1 MPDEAHPSPAF
12 APAAQRVAR
21 WLALRR
27 WLAWLGQT
35 LWPAAAALAVLS
47 ALTALTDQMVWA
59 VLLWGLLSAW
69 LLVPLALAWWRQP
82 GHYSNLALWDQAA
95 GRREA
100 FASAWWFEQ
109 QPSLS
114 VAESDHV
121 STQRLLLGEALPRL
135 TRDLPL
141 QPHRW
146 LSLPL
151 IVALLS
157 LFLGHVLHPIAE
169 IEAVDA
175 GMEVIAKKEA
185 ERLTQAAWDKKKLE
199 GLNAEEQAALEK
211 LTQSLKQTAEDLETA
226 GGKDAREVMASLEKR
241 ARDAEKLANRLHAE
255 KDIWASDKL
264 IQSLREHADTADLG
278 DAVASKNANQSAI
291 EAEELAQQLQSPQLT
306 AEARE
311 RLSETLKD
319 NQQQAEKEDRERPV
333 GQHVLSAGD
342 RLQKSESA
350 EAGAEFQKLAD
361 KLRVLA
367 RREKSKEELEKLAQ
381 QLRDAGS
388 NINGQNQSG
397 GMQQMA
403 EAGGQQGQTG
413 KASLSAQKVGQMQP
427 NAGQSGQSG
436 PSGQSQPSLQ
446 PPDLGQNGQSQQ
458 MLQQNANTAA
468 QAGQPMALSQV
479 PPGGQQGKEGQP
491 RLFAPIPGQ
500 KPGDKPDAFMIGPP
514 GQNQGQGPSMALSM
528 PGGKDPGAGVADLN
542 AEVTEKLSTKNQVV
556 VNAQPNNEGQSS
568 VRAIEGGVR
577 KEAATRSA
585 SQIAA
590 EAIAA
595 EEEALDDSALP
606 PARREQVR
614 RYFNELR
621 KRFEK

>member
-1 MPDEAHPSPAF
+1 
-12 APAAQRVAR
+12 
-21 WLALRR
+21 LALRR

-35 LWPAAAALAVLS
+35 LWPVVAALAVLS
-47 ALTALTDQMVWA
+47 ALTACTDQKIWA
-59 VLLWGLLSAW
+59 GLLWGLLSGW
-69 LLVPLALAWWRQP
+69 LLTPLILAWRRQP

-109 QPSLS
+109 QVSLT
-114 VAESDHV
+114 VAESNHL
-121 STQRLLLGEALPRL
+121 STQRRLLGEALPRL
-135 TRDLPL
+135 TCDLPL

-151 IVALLS
+151 ILALLS
-157 LFLGHVLHPIAE
+157 LFLGHALHSTAE

-175 GMEVIAKKEA
+175 DMDVVAKKEA
-185 ERLTQAAWDKKKLE
+185 GRLAQAAWDKKKLE
-199 GLNAEEQAALEK
+199 GLNAEEQADLEK
-211 LTQSLKQTAEDLETA
+211 LIQSLKQTEADLKTA
-226 GGKDAREVMASLEKR
+226 AGKDTREVMASLEQR
-241 ARDAEKLANRLHAE
+241 ARDAEKLADRLHAE

-278 DAVASKNANQSAI
+278 DAVAAKNANQSAI
-291 EAEELAQQLQSPQLT
+291 QAESLAQQLQSPQLT

-311 RLSETLKD
+311 RLSEALKD
-319 NQQQAEKEDRERPV
+319 NQQQAEQEDRERPV
-333 GQHVLSAGD
+333 GQHVLSAGE
-342 RLQKSESA
+342 RLQKSETL

-361 KLRVLA
+361 RLRDQA

-397 GMQQMA
+397 SMQQMA
-403 EAGGQQGQTG
+403 EAGQQGQTG
-413 KASLSAQKVGQMQP
+413 KAPPSARNLGQMQP
-427 NAGQSGQSG
+427 NAGQSGQS
-436 PSGQSQPSLQ
+436 QPSLQ
-446 PPDLGQNGQSQQ
+446 PPGLVQNGQPQQ
-458 MLQQNANTAA
+458 RLQQNPNPRA
-468 QAGQPMALSQV
+468 QAGQSMAFSPV
-479 PPGGQQGKEGQP
+479 SPGGQQGKAGQP

-500 KPGDKPDAFMIGPP
+500 KAGDKPDALMIGPP
-514 GQNQGQGPSMALSM
+514 GQNQGQDSSMALSV

-542 AEVTEKLSTKNQVV
+542 AEATEMRHTKNQVV
-556 VNAQPNNEGQSS
+556 VNAQQNNEGQSS
-568 VRAIEGGVR
+568 VRRIAGGLR
-577 KEAATRSA
+577 QEAASRSA
-585 SQIAA
+585 SQIAT

>member
-1 MPDEAHPSPAF
+1 MPDEAPPSPAF
-12 APAAQRVAR
+12 APVAQRVAR
-21 WLALRR
+21 WVTLRR

-35 LWPAAAALAVLS
+35 LWPMVAAAALLAI
-47 ALTALTDQMVWA
+47 LTAWTDQTVYS
-59 VLLWGLLSAW
+59 VLLWTLLLGW
-69 LLVPLALAWWRQP
+69 LAVPLTLVWWRQP

-109 QPSLS
+109 QPTLTL
-114 VAESDHV
+114 AETEHV
-121 STQRLLLGEALPRL
+121 STQRLLLREALPHL

-146 LSLPL
+146 LSLPF
-151 IVALLS
+151 IVAIIS
-157 LFLGHVLHPIAE
+157 LFLVHVLHPAAE
-169 IEAVDA
+169 IVTVDA
-175 GMEVIAKKEA
+175 DMELVAKKEA
-185 ERLTQAAWDKKKLE
+185 ERLDQADWDKKKLE

-211 LTQSLKQTAEDLETA
+211 LTQSLKQTAEDLEKA
-226 GGKDAREVMASLEKR
+226 GGKDAREVMASLEQR
-241 ARDAEKLANRLHAE
+241 ARDAEKLADRLNAE

-278 DAVASKNANQSAI
+278 DAVAAKNANQSAI
-291 EAEELAQQLQSPQLT
+291 EAEVLAQQLKSPQLT
-306 AEARE
+306 SEARE
-311 RLSETLKD
+311 RLGETLKD
-319 NQQQAEKEDRERPV
+319 NQQQSEKEDRERPV
-333 GQHVLSAGD
+333 GQHVLNAGD
-342 RLQKSESA
+342 QIQKSESA

-361 KLRVLA
+361 KMRDLA

-403 EAGGQQGQTG
+403 EAGQQGQSD
-413 KASLSAQKVGQMQP
+413 KAQQSAQKVGQTQP
-427 NAGQSGQSG
+427 NAGQNGQSGQSG
-436 PSGQSQPSLQ
+436 QSQQSLQ
-446 PPDLGQNGQSQQ
+446 PPGLGQNGQPQQ
-458 MLQQNANTAA
+458 MLQQNPNPGA
-468 QAGQPMALSQV
+468 QAGQPMTLSQA

-491 RLFAPIPGQ
+491 MLFAPVPGQ

-514 GQNQGQGPSMALSM
+514 GQNQGQGPGMVLSV
-528 PGGKDPGAGVADLN
+528 PGGKDPGAGVAELN
-542 AEVTEKLSTKNQVV
+542 AEATEKLSTKNQVV
-556 VNAQPNNEGQSS
+556 VNAQQNNEGQSS

-577 KEAATRSA
+577 KEAASRSA
-585 SQIAA
+585 NQIAT
-590 EAIAA
+590 EAISA
-595 EEEALDDSALP
+595 EEEALDESALP

-614 RYFNELR
+614 RYFTELR

>member
-1 MPDEAHPSPAF
+1 MPDEAHLSPAF
-12 APAAQRVAR
+12 APVAQRVAR

-27 WLAWLGQT
+27 WIAWLGQT
-35 LWPAAAALAVLS
+35 LWPAVAIMAVLS
-47 ALTALTDQMVWA
+47 ILTAWTDQKVWV
-59 VLLWGLLSAW
+59 VLLWGLLSGW

-82 GHYSNLALWDQAA
+82 GHYSDLAYWDQAA

-109 QPSLS
+109 QPSLTG
-114 VAESDHV
+114 AESDHL
-121 STQRLLLGEALPRL
+121 SAQRLLLGEALPHL

-151 IVALLS
+151 IVVLLS
-157 LFLGHVLHPIAE
+157 LFLGHVLHPPAKIAT
-169 IEAVDA
+169 VDA
-175 GMEVIAKKEA
+175 DMELVAKKEA
-185 ERLTQAAWDKKKLE
+185 ERLAQAAWDKKKLE
-199 GLNAEEQAALEK
+199 GLNAEEQEALEK
-211 LTQSLKQTAEDLETA
+211 LTQSLKQTAEDLEKA
-226 GGKDAREVMASLEKR
+226 GGKDAREVMASLEQR

-278 DAVASKNANQSAI
+278 DAVAAKNANQSAI
-291 EAEELAQQLQSPQLT
+291 EAEALAQQLKSPQLT

-319 NQQQAEKEDRERPV
+319 NQQHSEKEDRERPV
-333 GQHVLSAGD
+333 GQHVLNAGD
-342 RLQKSESA
+342 QIQKSESA

-361 KLRVLA
+361 KMRDLA

-397 GMQQMA
+397 SMQQMA
-403 EAGGQQGQTG
+403 EAGQQGQSG
-413 KASLSAQKVGQMQP
+413 KAQQSAQKVGQTQP
-427 NAGQSGQSG
+427 NAGQNGQSGQSG
-436 PSGQSQPSLQ
+436 QSQQALQ
-446 PPDLGQNGQSQQ
+446 PPGLAQNEQPQQ
-458 MLQQNANTAA
+458 MLQQNPNPGA

-514 GQNQGQGPSMALSM
+514 GQNQGQGPSLGLSM
-528 PGGKDPGAGVADLN
+528 PGGKDPGAGVSELN
-542 AEVTEKLSTKNQVV
+542 SEATEKLSTKNQVV
-556 VNAQPNNEGQSS
+556 VNTESNNEGQSS

-577 KEAATRSA
+577 KEAASRSA

>member
-1 MPDEAHPSPAF
+1 MPNEAHPSPAF
-12 APAAQRVAR
+12 ASVAQRVAR

-35 LWPAAAALAVLS
+35 LWSAVAAQAVLS
-47 ALTALTDQMVWA
+47 ILTVWTDQKVYA
-59 VLLWGLLSAW
+59 VMLWSL
-69 LLVPLALAWWRQP
+69 LLVWLILPLAFAWWRQP
-82 GHYSNLALWDQAA
+82 GHYDNLALWDQAA

-100 FASAWWFEQ
+100 FANAWWFEQ
-109 QPSLS
+109 QTSLT
-114 VAESDHV
+114 VAETDHV
-121 STQRLLLGEALPRL
+121 STQRLLLGEALTRL
-135 TRDLPL
+135 ARDLPL

-151 IVALLS
+151 ILALLS

-169 IEAVDA
+169 IATVDA
-175 GMEVIAKKEA
+175 DMEVIAKKEA
-185 ERLTQAAWDKKKLE
+185 ERLAQAAWPQKKLE
-199 GLNAEEQAALEK
+199 GLNTEEQEELVK
-211 LTQSLKQTAEDLETA
+211 LTQSLKQTAEDLNQA
-226 GGKDAREVMASLEKR
+226 GGKDAREVMASLEQR
-241 ARDAEKLANRLHAE
+241 ARDAEKLANRLHSE

-264 IQSLREHADTADLG
+264 IQSLRQYADTADLG
-278 DAVASKNANQSAI
+278 DAVAAKNANQSAI
-291 EAEELAQQLQSPQLT
+291 EAEALAQQLKSPQLS

-311 RLSETLKD
+311 RLSATLKE

-342 RLQKSESA
+342 RLQKSESV

-361 KLRVLA
+361 KLRELA

-388 NINGQNQSG
+388 NINSQNQSG

-403 EAGGQQGQTG
+403 EAGQQGQNG
-413 KASLSAQKVGQMQP
+413 KAPPSAQKVDQMQP
-427 NAGQSGQSG
+427 NAGQSGQL
-436 PSGQSQPSLQ
+436 GQSQPSLQ
-446 PPDLGQNGQSQQ
+446 PPGQAQNGPPQQ
-458 MLQQNANTAA
+458 MLQQNPNPGA

-500 KPGDKPDAFMIGPP
+500 KAGDKPDAFMIGPP
-514 GQNQGQGPSMALSM
+514 GQNQGQAPGMALSM
-528 PGGKDPGAGVADLN
+528 PGGKVPGAGVADLN
-542 AEVTEKLSTKNQVV
+542 AEATEKLSTKNQVV
-556 VNAQPNNEGQSS
+556 VNTQQHNEGQSS

-577 KEAATRSA
+577 KEAASRSA
-585 SQIAA
+585 SQIAT
-590 EAIAA
+590 EALAA